1 MAKTVIKSFIKL
13 SKVTQSTHVCPRKI
27 IASWRHFS
35 FGSLSLS
42 IYSFT
47 ALYLLPVVLYALST
61 YGKCHV
67 KWKLLAPDIREN
79 ETLYRRPK
87 MNTAANA
94 HTSKYTGMNL
104 RPETAHCSYNAR
116 LFLAKCCSLIK
127 KKPRSRFCIREPDY
141 RSF

>member
-1 MAKTVIKSFIKL
+1 MAAFLI
-13 SKVTQSTHVCPRKI
+13 
-27 IASWRHFS
+27 W
-35 FGSLSLS
+35 LSLS

-79 ETLYRRPK
+79 ETLYRPK

-94 HTSKYTGMNL
+94 HTSKY
-104 RPETAHCSYNAR
+104 
-116 LFLAKCCSLIK
+116 LALVSAYASQTIDHSS
-127 KKPRSRFCIREPDY
+127 P
-141 RSF
+141 